1 MGKISIK
8 DNELV
13 ALLPKHLRESKL
25 TGAAKLILGDLLFLY
40 GRDFAKENGFVFRT
54 NQDLMND
61 TGIKCEG
68 TLIKALR
75 KLEIEGFIS
84 RTSGKRNKASEYRLN
99 MDKIKDK
106 HTVNEI
112 HSNNENSNHS
122 VSDSN
127 HSKTETDVMNSRLER
142 IENLLSTKLDTI
154 IEILQKIHYDNNEV
168 ITMING
174 LNRNSN
180 HSVSDSNH
188 STDKETESHKESSNN
203 ILQIDL
209 SSITSEEIDH
219 LDNFLKKKIIKE
231 KAKYMKDNKIS
242 RPEVNVVA
250 NSENNGMN
258 DNTNKKPNSDLI
270 EDSGDDLK
278 SRKMSNKKSNSDHH
292 KELTKRDN
300 ILCKI
305 DDHKDLSSI
314 PENNLFLNILEN
326 NTKYMKDN
334 KISRPEVN
342 VVANSEN
349 NGMND
354 NTKNNNSTP
363 DHQHTDTTVSPTSE
377 SHSHNECTVPSVDGK
392 NNISGPSGPNGPLSR
407 KNNNIQPLQ
416 VPASDTSDTST
427 VPLSGDGGI
436 GGMVPSVE
444 ENNIQPVQVRT
455 SDALD
460 TPTVPLSGNEG
471 IVTTHTIPTV
481 NGTET
486 LQHPA
491 YSSAKPSKIC
501 VKKGAAAVGGGDFG
515 AAQKGGE
522 TASNTPTVEQLPTST
537 EITQNTAP
545 SYSHTASNTEFDMFY
560 AQYGCTREE
569 YEEIQRSFH
578 KSNWRSL
585 PCKFKGQTIPLS
597 KALGKLNEENKEGK
611 KPLEANTYFFIVD
624 RLNACANRHVK
635 EGNMNDTEF
644 QEFQN
649 AIEFESRRFFAYWTK
664 TFENRK
670 PYEERPSEKR
680 MYDHLVQMGRIG
692 EKQTEKTDITSI
704 PTVNT
709 VDTDFEDEMAY
720 LDFESGTMTK
730 KRSTTA

>member
-1 MGKISIK
+1 MKYFNQCPAGVEKVLTPSEFMLFYTMFNQWRLMK
-8 DNELV
+8 N
-13 ALLPKHLRESKL
+13 KESGYYFRSL
-25 TGAAKLILGDLLFLY
+25 EDLS
-40 GRDFAKENGFVFRT
+40 
-54 NQDLMND
+54 ND
-61 TGIKCEG
+61 CMLSCR
-68 TLIKALR
+68 TLIRTMKSLKA
-75 KLEIEGFIS
+75 KGILEYIAGS
-84 RTSGKRNKASEYRLN
+84 KKKGHANEYRF
-99 MDKIKDK
+99 DIDA
-106 HTVNEI
+106 I
-112 HSNNENSNHS
+112 FSFI
-122 VSDSN
+122 DSN
-127 HSKTETDVMNSRLER
+127 S
-142 IENLLSTKLDTI
+142 
-154 IEILQKIHYDNNEV
+154 DN
-168 ITMING
+168 
-174 LNRNSN
+174 
-180 HSVSDSNH
+180 
-188 STDKETESHKESSNN
+188 TDKT
-203 ILQIDL
+203 
-209 SSITSEEIDH
+209 
-219 LDNFLKKKIIKE
+219 
-231 KAKYMKDNKIS
+231 
-242 RPEVNVVA
+242 A
-250 NSENNGMN
+250 NS
-258 DNTNKKPNSDLI
+258 TLI

-278 SRKMSNKKSNSDHH
+278 VPKMSNKTANSAHH

-305 DDHKDLSSI
+305 DDHMDLSSI

-342 VVANSEN
+342 VVANNEN

-354 NTKNNNSTP
+354 NTKNNN
-363 DHQHTDTTVSPTSE
+363 
-377 SHSHNECTVPSVDGK
+377 
-392 NNISGPSGPNGPLSR
+392 
-407 KNNNIQPLQ
+407 IQPLH

-427 VPLSGDGGI
+427 VSLSGDGGI
-436 GGMVPSVE
+436 GGMVSSVE
-444 ENNIQPVQVRT
+444 ENNIQPVQDCT

-471 IVTTHTIPTV
+471 MEVVSDSTNGESTATNGIVTTHTTSEDNTIPTV

-501 VKKGAAAVGGGDFG
+501 IEKGAAAVGGGDFG
-515 AAQKGGE
+515 AAQKSCE

-537 EITQNTAP
+537 EKVDNSRP
-545 SYSHTASNTEFDMFY
+545 LDSDTASNGEIDMYY

-569 YEEIQRSFH
+569 YEEIRRSFH

-611 KPLEANTYFFIVD
+611 KPLEANTYFFIAD
-624 RLNACANRHVK
+624 RLNACANRHIK
-635 EGNMNDTEF
+635 EGNMNEDEF

-649 AIEFESRRFFAYWTK
+649 AVEFESRRFFAYWTK
-664 TFENRK
+664 TFENRR
-670 PYEERPSEKR
+670 PYEGRDSEKR
-680 MYDHLVQMGRIG
+680 MYNLLLQKGRIG